1 MSRVSSVRA
10 KKCSLLSAHQCRH
23 CMQRISKERSK
34 DQDTDVSLYTKG
46 LYYYSGWGPFIYD
59 VTTLSHLSSIGYDIL
74 DLDKKL
80 VFLCTLPI
88 DRILSAKNAWAWVSM
103 LLYLKG

>member
-1 MSRVSSVRA
+1 MSKVSSVRA

-59 VTTLSHLSSIGYDIL
+59 VTTLSHPSYMTPVF
-74 DLDKKL
+74 DLK
-80 VFLCTLPI
+80 CTL
-88 DRILSAKNAWAWVSM
+88 AV
-103 LLYLKG
+103 LYMSLKSFTSS

>member
-1 MSRVSSVRA
+1 MSKVSSVRA

-59 VTTLSHLSSIGYDIL
+59 GHS
-74 DLDKKL
+74 
-80 VFLCTLPI
+80 
-88 DRILSAKNAWAWVSM
+88 
-103 LLYLKG
+103 